1 MAQVQR
7 LCCPILV
14 KLWHT
19 FAYLIGSGNC
29 MWTTCE
35 LNEGCVRWKSLV
47 LPHLFKLSETD
58 TDVFTLQVH
67 LSLVSPPQMPNGTL
81 CMQCQR
87 AWQIVNFWWVGL
99 VWHITPSAR
108 RCQCLPMF
116 VENKIFPWRVDSTQ
130 QTMLVVT
137 RRLCRSGHVDWW
149 VQRRALSTTSLKT
162 VYKYCRMVLCLSAA
176 LVIYKTAVYWQR
188 ASQHTL
194 WQAPYILRYCC

>member
-19 FAYLIGSGNC
+19 FACLIGSENC

-35 LNEGCVRWKSLV
+35 LNESCATPPV
-47 LPHLFKLSETD
+47 
-58 TDVFTLQVH
+58 QVVWNWH
-67 LSLVSPPQMPNGTL
+67 WCLYLAGTL
-81 CMQCQR
+81 EPCESSSDSKWYLVR
-87 AWQIVNFWWVGL
+87 ATPKGMTNRQFLMSWAGL
-99 VWHITPSAR
+99 AHYTSAR

-149 VQRRALSTTSLKT
+149 VQRRALSTTCLKT